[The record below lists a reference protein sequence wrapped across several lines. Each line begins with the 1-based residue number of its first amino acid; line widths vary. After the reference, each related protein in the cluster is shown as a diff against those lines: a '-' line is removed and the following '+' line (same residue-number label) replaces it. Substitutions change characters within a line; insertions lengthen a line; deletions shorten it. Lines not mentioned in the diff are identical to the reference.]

1 MRIVTVVTSK
11 GKNQQIKTDVSNW
24 KGLVNELESA
34 GLDVEGMKAIVGG
47 LNVTLE
53 SAEAVLPTNDFTLFL
68 SPVKIKAGF
77 ANADYYE
84 FEWEADDVEDLSYTD
99 LRTELKSIRTQASE
113 LEDDDMLELIGNY
126 THDSV
131 SALKEKLTRCYESV
145 VVEEEIEESSTQEMP
160 ETSLIVDEGLKTLV
174 FEVAHKVGVRTDY
187 NADDFDARNQS
198 ELERIMSTI

>member
-11 GKNQQIKTDVSNW
+11 GKSQQIKTDVSNW

-77 ANADYYE
+77 ANADDYE
-84 FEWEADDVEDLSYTD
+84 FEWEVEDIENLAYTE

-145 VVEEEIEESSTQEMP
+145 VVEEVEESSMQETS